1 VKLPLAAFPLILA
14 TTAHAAG
21 EPLEFYKD
29 VQPFLKANCISCH
42 NKTTTKAGLNME
54 TPEAMKAGGDSGPA
68 LITGKGAESLVV
80 QASRHQ
86 NDMEMPPANNKSGA
100 VNLTSGE
107 IELLKLWIDQG
118 APVAQQEV
126 RQVQW
131 QPLAA
136 GVHPI
141 YAVAVTQDGR
151 YAACGRS
158 NQIFIYDLATRQ
170 LVSELHDA
178 TAPEKAAHRGMVQTL
193 AFSPDGTRLASGSFR
208 EAKLWK
214 LAPSSST
221 AAAPAAPTTPH
232 PVDPAW
238 LKKTEET
245 TKSKITSSTTAPQ
258 GTRIAT
264 GSADGVVRLWE
275 KVAAKPTLELRGTYT
290 DLRQTAALEWALG
303 LQTLEQAF
311 QNAEI
316 ARIEAQNKALEEL
329 LKKANETIAAMQKL
343 VPEKQK
349 VVKPTTDARDMAQKA
364 VDELTTKLAA
374 LPADK
379 PDPALVK
386 SLKDAQ
392 DKLITTRMTE
402 TSALAAVSAAESNLK
417 DAQDEVKRIT
427 DTKTRNADGV
437 TAAKAALAASQA
449 TAAKVTEE
457 MSTLKKEAAKPSSPP
472 VALAFSAD
480 SQQIGAVLEDGSMR
494 LWAVAS
500 GAPLD
505 ASNKETTHTSLSSGP
520 DGAFVLTR
528 SSTRAT
534 PTAPEWKLERTYGG
548 DAEPDRFADRVNA
561 VTFSPDGTKL
571 AAGSGEPS
579 RSGEVVVFETATG
592 KPLQTLKDLHED
604 AVLSLAF
611 SPDGKL
617 LASGAA
623 DKIAKV
629 TDLSTSRQANAFE
642 GHTHHVTGVAF
653 RADGRVLA
661 SSGAD
666 GVVLTWDMLAGER
679 RKKIEGWTKEVTAL
693 QYIGSSNQLVTS
705 AGDNLVR
712 IVSDDGTQVRAMANL
727 PDYMQAVASAPGGGL
742 IIAGGE
748 DSTLRVWD
756 RASGKELAV
765 FKPAGAS
772 PP

>member
-1 VKLPLAAFPLILA
+1 MKLPLAAFPLILA
-14 TTAHAAG
+14 TAAQAAG

-54 TPEAMKAGGDSGPA
+54 TPDAMKAGGDSGPA
-68 LITGKGAESLVV
+68 LLPGKGAESLVV

-100 VNLTSGE
+100 VNLTPGE

-118 APVAQQEV
+118 APMAQQEV

-158 NQIFIYDLATRQ
+158 NRIFIYDLATRQ

-178 TAPEKAAHRGMVQTL
+178 AAPEKAAHRGMVQTL

-208 EAKLWK
+208 EAKLWQ
-214 LAPSSST
+214 LAPSTAGAPSS
-221 AAAPAAPTTPH
+221 APASAPA
-232 PVDPAW
+232 PVDPGW
-238 LKKTEET
+238 LKKSEET
-245 TKSKITSSTTAPQ
+245 IKSKITCSTAAPQ
-258 GTRIAT
+258 GALIAT
-264 GSADGVVRLWE
+264 ASADGVVRLWE
-275 KVAAKPTLELRGTYT
+275 TGAAKPTLELRGTYA
-290 DLRQTAALEWALG
+290 DLRQTATLEWALG

-311 QNAEI
+311 QNAEV

-343 VPEKQK
+343 VPDKQK
-349 VVKPTTDARDMAQKA
+349 AVKPTTDAKDLAQKA
-364 VDELTTKLAA
+364 VDEAAAKLAA

-427 DTKTRNADGV
+427 DTKTRNADAV
-437 TAAKAALAASQA
+437 ASAKSALTASQA
-449 TAAKVTEE
+449 TAAKVTGE
-457 MSTLKKEAAKPSSPP
+457 MTALKKEAAKPSSPP

-480 SQQIGAVLEDGSMR
+480 SQQIAVALEDGSIR

-500 GAPLD
+500 GTALD
-505 ASNKETTHTSLSSGP
+505 ASSKETTTASLTAGP
-520 DGAFVLTR
+520 DGTFIV
-528 SSTRAT
+528 TRAANRT
-534 PTAPEWKLERTYGG
+534 TGAIPDWKLTHTYGG
-548 DAEPDRFADRVNA
+548 DAEPNRFSDRVNA

-571 AAGSGEPS
+571 AIGSGEPS
-579 RSGEVVVFETATG
+579 RSGEVVVFETVTG

-604 AVLSLAF
+604 AVLSLSF
-611 SPDGKL
+611 SPDGAR

-629 TDLSTSRQANAFE
+629 TDLSTGRPINTFE

-712 IVSDDGTQVRAMANL
+712 IISDDGTQVRAMANL

-748 DSTLRVWD
+748 DSALRVWD
-756 RASGKELAV
+756 RTSGKELAV
-765 FKPAGAS
+765 FKAVPT